1 MSIENIGTLTWQV
14 KNKVGIIHLN
24 RPERLNAIGST
35 MKSDLAEVF
44 FNRARHDKNVKVV
57 IITGTGERAF
67 CAGAD
72 LKERV
77 GEKTSSHEFFFTQKE
92 THELMQKI
100 EDFEKPTIAA
110 INGVALGGGLEIA
123 LCCDIRIAAE
133 HAKLG
138 LPEIKIN
145 MVPAAGG
152 TQRLPRVIGA
162 SRAKQMLFMA
172 EMIGA
177 QEALSLGLISQIS
190 KKEKLMEESMEM
202 ALKIAKMP
210 SMAISLGKKCVNTGM
225 QVDLNSGLDYERY
238 AASILMVTQDRSEGI
253 NAFVEKR
260 EPNFIGK

>member
-1 MSIENIGTLTWQV
+1 MNIETIGTLTWQV
-14 KNKVGIIHLN
+14 KNSVGVIHLN

-35 MKSDLAEVF
+35 MKADLAEVF
-44 FNRARHDKNVKVV
+44 FNRARNNRNVKVV
-57 IITGTGERAF
+57 VITGTGDRAF

-77 GEKTSSHEFFFTQKE
+77 GEKTTSHQFFFSQKS

-100 EDFEKPTIAA
+100 ENFEKPVIAA

-133 HAKLG
+133 HAKFG
-138 LPEIKIN
+138 LPEAKIN

-162 SRAKQMLFMA
+162 SRAKQMLFLA
-172 EMIGA
+172 EMISA
-177 QEALSLGLISQIS
+177 EEALKLGLISKIS
-190 KKEKLMEESMEM
+190 KKENLMKVSMEM
-202 ALKIAKMP
+202 ATKIASMP
-210 SMAISLGKKCVNTGM
+210 SMAISLGKKCVNTGL

-238 AASILMVTQDRSEGI
+238 AASILMVTEDRKEGI